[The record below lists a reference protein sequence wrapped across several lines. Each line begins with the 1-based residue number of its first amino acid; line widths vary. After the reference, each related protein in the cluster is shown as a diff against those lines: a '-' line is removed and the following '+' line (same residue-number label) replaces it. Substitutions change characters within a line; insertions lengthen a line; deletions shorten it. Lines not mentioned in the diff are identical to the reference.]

1 MFVKDYMSGNPIT
14 ITPDAGIGDAFK
26 LMKEHSVR
34 RLPVMSGEQIVGI
47 VTKQD
52 LLKSS
57 PSPATSLSEINQ
69 LFVFQNIHVKEI
81 MTKNVTV
88 ISADTILEEAAV
100 IMQEKKIA
108 SLPVMDQDKLV
119 GMITESDI
127 FKAFIDIF
135 GFNYPSI
142 RLTLEV
148 EDKVGML
155 SGAAQIIK
163 GMGINITSVIVRK
176 LEGQRANIIF
186 RLDTTDAAEVK
197 QALEKEQYKI
207 VHIA

>member
-1 MFVKDYMSGNPIT
+1 MFVKDYMSVNPIT
-14 ITPDAGIGDAFK
+14 ITPDDSIGDAFK

-34 RLPVMSGEQIVGI
+34 RLPVMSGDKIVGI
-47 VTKQD
+47 VAKQD

-69 LFVFQNIHVKEI
+69 LFVFQNIHIREI

-88 ISADTILEEAAV
+88 ISADTVLEEAAV

-108 SLPVMDQDKLV
+108 SLPVVDHGKLV
-119 GMITESDI
+119 GIITESDI
-127 FKAFIDIF
+127 FKAFIDIL

-142 RLTLEV
+142 RLTLDV
-148 EDKVGML
+148 EDKVGTL
-155 SGAAQIIK
+155 SGAAEIIK

-176 LEGQRANIIF
+176 LKENRANIIF
-186 RLDTTDAAEVK
+186 RLDTTDASGVS
-197 QALEKEQYKI
+197 QALEKAEYKI